1 MLFATG
7 YSNNTLLQI
16 KPGNTSPDKIVTL
29 PSTLS
34 SVGALTFVPEGFAG
48 AGAMKRVSYS
58 TGRFAE
64 ATLTPDGAGTFDI
77 ALGDT
82 YTLSGGPEGM
92 VYIKGSNAGFD
103 FDSLLV
109 SEYGFGSIA
118 AYQVDSEGNPIAD
131 SRRTFLSGL
140 SGAEGAL
147 IDPFT
152 GDFLFSTFGG
162 GNQVVVISGFQAPT
176 PPPVP
181 KPASW
186 AMMIVGFGLAGADLR
201 HGRLRTRTRF
211 A

>member
-1 MLFATG
+1 
-7 YSNNTLLQI
+7 
-16 KPGNTSPDKIVTL
+16 
-29 PSTLS
+29 
-34 SVGALTFVPEGFAG
+34 
-48 AGAMKRVSYS
+48 MKRVSYS

-64 ATLTPDGAGTFDI
+64 ATLTPDGGGTFDI

-103 FDSLLV
+103 FDRLLV

-131 SRRTFLSGL
+131 SRWTFLSGL

-162 GNQVVVISGFQAPT
+162 GNQVVAISGFQPPT

-181 KPASW
+181 EPASW